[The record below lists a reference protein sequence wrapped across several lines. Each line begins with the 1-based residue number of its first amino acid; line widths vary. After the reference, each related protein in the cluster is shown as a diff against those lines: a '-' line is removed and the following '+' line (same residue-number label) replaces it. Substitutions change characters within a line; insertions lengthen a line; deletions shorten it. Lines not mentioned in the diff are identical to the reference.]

1 MSYEY
6 ITSSANDGTGTLRSC
21 VGTSTSYETY
31 STVYIQPRTAT
42 SLFTVNL
49 TDILSVYHYN
59 VVIQGNGGRLVIN
72 NDSTDN
78 KATCIYFGRKTST
91 YSVTFNNVDFKGLD
105 GTKMY
110 AAALSFEKASR
121 CRITFN
127 SCSFCGL
134 KGLYAPLRFINNTIN
149 VYEGTVIFNDC
160 VAYGN
165 RSYDTNFASFLCFH
179 SSSDF
184 GSATFRNCTIGG
196 NLTGSSPGQEAPMIS
211 NVVFPLN
218 KINVVEG
225 TEGWRVP
232 PPSEYSYSTWTNTSY
247 QSMDP
252 RPSSTALWRTGAV
265 TTDSTTD
272 IAGENRKSNGAL
284 GAYEFFPYEQLA
296 TPTEFT
302 ANDINGTS
310 LRLSW
315 NAVPG
320 ASNYI
325 ITYNSTTHTTDST
338 SLDINGLNLNSTY
351 TFSIVATSPDYI
363 ESSESTTTVRT
374 LPYIKL
380 SSPTGLTA
388 DQITSNSA
396 TISWNAV
403 ENASDYKV
411 EYRVQGATNWT
422 ED

>member
-1 MSYEY
+1 MPYYY
-6 ITSSANDGTGTLRSC
+6 ITSSADAGTGTLRSF

-42 SLFTVNL
+42 SLFTVNITNYL
-49 TDILSVYHYN
+49 PVYHYN

-72 NDSTDN
+72 NDN
-78 KATCIYFGRKTST
+78 KAFLSFGDKAGG

-105 GTKMY
+105 GLSYYTG
-110 AAALSFEKASR
+110 ALSFKNAYR
-121 CRITFN
+121 CSVTFN

-134 KGLYAPLRFINNTIN
+134 QGYYAPLRFTNNVTN

-165 RSYDTNFASFLCFH
+165 RSYGTHVASFLCF
-179 SSSDF
+179 SSPINF

-196 NLTGSSPGQEAPMIS
+196 NLTGTSPGQETPVLGRID
-211 NVVFPLN
+211 FPLN
-218 KINVVEG
+218 KINFVEG

-232 PPSEYSYSTWTNTSY
+232 PQSEYSYSTWTNTSY

-296 TPTEFT
+296 TPTGFT

-310 LRLSW
+310 LTLSW

-351 TFSIVATSPDYI
+351 TFSATSPDYI
-363 ESSESTTTVRT
+363 ESCESTTTVRT
-374 LPYIKL
+374 LPHIKL
-380 SSPTGLTA
+380 SAPTGLTH
-388 DQITSNSA
+388 DRVTSTSA
-396 TISWNAV
+396 RVGWNAV
-403 ENASDYKV
+403 TNATDYKV
-411 EYRVQGATNWT
+411 EYRVHGATNWT